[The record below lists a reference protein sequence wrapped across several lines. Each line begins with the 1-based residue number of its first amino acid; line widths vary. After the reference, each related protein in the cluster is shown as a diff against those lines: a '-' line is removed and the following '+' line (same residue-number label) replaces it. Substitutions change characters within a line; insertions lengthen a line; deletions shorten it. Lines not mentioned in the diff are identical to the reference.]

1 MATKAEKLLEQMKA
15 LKSMEVACHLTRPDV
30 GRIVVEFVRAQGFPS
45 ATEASNFT
53 SDVPVDGTR
62 RRGWAVPIRR
72 RIFNAG
78 CDPKGFGPNDC
89 EKAKKIKE
97 IADAAFKEMQ

>member
-1 MATKAEKLLEQMKA
+1 MATKNDKLLEQVKA
-15 LKSMEVACHLTRPDV
+15 LKAMPVACHLTRVDV
-30 GRIVVEFVRAQGFPS
+30 GRIVVTFVRSQGFPT

-53 SDVPVDGTR
+53 SDIPVDGTA

-72 RIFNAG
+72 RIFEAD
-78 CDPKGFGPNDC
+78 CDPKAFGPNDC
-89 EKAKKIKE
+89 EKAKKVKD

>member
-1 MATKAEKLLEQMKA
+1 MATKNDKMIEQMKA
-15 LKSMEVACHLTRPDV
+15 LKSMTVACHLTRIDV
-30 GRIVVEFVRAQGFPS
+30 GRIVVTFVRSQGFPT

-53 SDVPVDGTR
+53 NDVPVDGTR

-72 RIFNAG
+72 RIFEAG
-78 CDPKGFGPNDC
+78 CDPKAFGPNDC
-89 EKAKKIKE
+89 DKAKKVKD